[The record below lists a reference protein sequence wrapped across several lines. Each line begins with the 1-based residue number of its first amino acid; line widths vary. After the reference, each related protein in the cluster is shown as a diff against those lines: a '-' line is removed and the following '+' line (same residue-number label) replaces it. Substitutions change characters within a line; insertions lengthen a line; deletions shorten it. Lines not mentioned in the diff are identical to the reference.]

1 MTIDSLG
8 ELGLGPFLPRLIGQ
22 KVPIPHLK
30 KKEVEE
36 EAEDPGAP
44 IQRSPSFSSEG
55 LKSQLSRDP
64 PEARVLPK
72 GIL

>member
-30 KKEVEE
+30 KKEE

-64 PEARVLPK
+64 PRST
-72 GIL
+72 GSS